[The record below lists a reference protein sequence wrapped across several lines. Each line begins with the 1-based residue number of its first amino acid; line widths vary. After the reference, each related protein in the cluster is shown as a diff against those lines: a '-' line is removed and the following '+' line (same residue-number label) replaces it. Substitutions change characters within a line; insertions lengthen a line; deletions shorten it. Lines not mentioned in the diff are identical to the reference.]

1 MKKTNKLQAH
11 TIINVYPDR
20 MADIEIE
27 GCKTKIVDVIVN
39 GGHISGFEVFA
50 GYMFGIP
57 VNQPILEG
65 NEYYDLCYEAAKN
78 AKMFE
83 IEKVA

>member
-1 MKKTNKLQAH
+1 MKNNKLKPH
-11 TIINVYPDR
+11 TTILVYPDR
-20 MADIEIE
+20 KADIEIE
-27 GCKTKIVDVIVN
+27 GCKTKIVDVIVD
-39 GGHISGFEVFA
+39 GGHIKGFEVFA

-65 NEYYDLCYEAAKN
+65 DEHYDLCYEAAKN
-78 AKMFE
+78 AEMFE